1 MYVVAK
7 DDETWSVW
15 SSFKNQGHKLIAG
28 NKQSSVKVHIFWEDH
43 KIYPLTFDWHYIGQK

>member
-7 DDETWSVW
+7 DDERWSVW

-43 KIYPLTFDWHYIGQK
+43 KIYPLTFDWH

>member
-15 SSFKNQGHKLIAG
+15 SSFKNQGHKLIAHYHLEVDLKDLETP
-28 NKQSSVKVHIFWEDH
+28 NWEFEKDV
-43 KIYPLTFDWHYIGQK
+43 LG